1 MSAELIKIYPEN
13 PNLKH
18 ILKVVDV
25 LKNGGVI
32 IYPTDTVYG
41 MGCDITN
48 QKAIERVCQIKGI
61 KPQKQNFS
69 FICYDLSNIS
79 DYTRAIGTPVFKM
92 MKKALPG
99 PFTFILNAN
108 NNVPRLLN
116 NKKKTVGIRV
126 PDHNIPRMLVK
137 ELGQPIL
144 TTSIRDEDDI
154 LEYSTDPELIHEK
167 YKSRVDLVIDGGYGN
182 NIASTVIDCTMDE
195 IVVVR
200 EGLGELEDVL

>member
-13 PNLKH
+13 PNLKQ
-18 ILKVVDV
+18 ILKVVEV

-61 KPQKQNFS
+61 KPKNQNFS
-69 FICYDLSNIS
+69 FICYDLSNIA

-126 PDHNIPRMLVK
+126 PDHNIPRTLVK

-144 TTSIRDEDDI
+144 TTSIKDDDDI
-154 LEYSTDPELIHEK
+154 IEYSTDPELIHEK
-167 YKSRVDLVIDGGYGN
+167 YKDRVDLVIDGGYGN